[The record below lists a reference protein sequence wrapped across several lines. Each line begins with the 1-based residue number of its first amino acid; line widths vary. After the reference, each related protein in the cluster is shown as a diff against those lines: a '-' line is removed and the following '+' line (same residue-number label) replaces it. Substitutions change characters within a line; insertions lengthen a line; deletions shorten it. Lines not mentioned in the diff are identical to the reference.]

1 MRLAGKVAI
10 VTGAARG
17 VGAAITQAFARE
29 GAAVVAVDVSRESL
43 EETSAK
49 VRERGGE
56 VTALSVDISTRENN
70 ELAVAQATARYGG
83 LDCFIAN
90 AAIQRFGKLGDTRSE
105 VWDEVQGV
113 NLKGPFLGC
122 QAAIA
127 ELIRRGG
134 GSLILIASV
143 LGIVGDENMAAYGA
157 AKGGL
162 RALCRSAAVAYG
174 PHRIRCNTICP
185 GDVRTALFEEYI
197 QRAADP
203 EAELGRLLAVYP
215 LRRLAAPSDVANAA
229 VFLASDDASY
239 ITGTD
244 LVVDG
249 GLLAKVY

>member
-1 MRLAGKVAI
+1 M

-17 VGAAITQAFARE
+17 VGAAITEAFARE
-29 GAAVVAVDVSRESL
+29 GAAVVAVDVSGEPLEAMSAKARES
-43 EETSAK
+43 
-49 VRERGGE
+49 GGR
-56 VTALSVDISTRENN
+56 VTALTADVSTRKNN
-70 ELAVAQATARYGG
+70 ESAVEQAVSRYGG
-83 LDCFIAN
+83 LDCFVAN
-90 AAIQRFGKLGDTRSE
+90 AAIQRFGKLADTASE

-113 NLKGPFLGC
+113 NLKGPYLGC
-122 QAAIA
+122 QAAIP

-203 EAELGRLLAVYP
+203 EAELGRLSAVYP
-215 LRRLAAPSDVANAA
+215 LGRLATPSDVANAA

-239 ITGTD
+239 VTGTD
-244 LVVDG
+244 LLVDG